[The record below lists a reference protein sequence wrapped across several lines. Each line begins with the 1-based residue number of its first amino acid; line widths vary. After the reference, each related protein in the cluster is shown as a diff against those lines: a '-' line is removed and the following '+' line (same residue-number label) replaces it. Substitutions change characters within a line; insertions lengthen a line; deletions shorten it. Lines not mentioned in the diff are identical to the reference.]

1 MTNEI
6 VKQDAQEV
14 QTVSGY
20 EAFRE
25 RCAKTIELCDDA
37 MMAHDDYVLDPSE
50 CAGIVRALPLPEV
63 KFAPIGV
70 DDLVAVHRSLLGA
83 ACSAISKKRDAPRT
97 VANLRRHTTGDL
109 SVSSSV
115 EYLRKENEHL
125 REALID
131 LISIV
136 KIHQDATK
144 NRFAW
149 AEIDCAEEA
158 LKGGAA

>member
-1 MTNEI
+1 M
-6 VKQDAQEV
+6 
-14 QTVSGY
+14 SY

-25 RCAKTIELCDDA
+25 QCAKICNEHAQRQRDFSQHAESKVADFLATTI
-37 MMAHDDYVLDPSE
+37 
-50 CAGIVRALPLPEV
+50 RALPLPEV

-115 EYLRKENEHL
+115 EYLRKENEKL

-158 LKGGAA
+158 LKGGAV

>member
-1 MTNEI
+1 MNQLE
-6 VKQDAQEV
+6 Q
-14 QTVSGY
+14 
-20 EAFRE
+20 FRE
-25 RCAKTIELCDDA
+25 HCAKTIELCDDA

-50 CAGIVRALPLPEV
+50 CAGIVRAMPLPEV

-70 DDLVAVHRSLLGA
+70 DDLVAVRRSLLVA

-115 EYLRKENEHL
+115 ESLRKENEQL
-125 REALID
+125 RDALEKCSD
-131 LISIV
+131 LAVGGLCQMSHGGTRAFCEDIKLHVADI
-136 KIHQDATK
+136 
-144 NRFAW
+144 
-149 AEIDCAEEA
+149 